1 MSEKIIPAI
10 IAGSQEEFD
19 EVLDRVLSVTDTFQ
33 LDVMDGKF
41 VPNHS
46 LDFDLCL
53 PETIAHFEAHL
64 MVDEPFEWIR
74 ENIRKVDTVLA
85 PIETCTNP
93 EETIDYVKE
102 NNRRVGFVLNPETPL
117 TKITPFLGR
126 LDQVLIMTVNP
137 GAYGAPFLHDVL
149 PKITELRMMQP
160 GLDIEVDGGIT
171 PDTINLVHDAGANM
185 FVSGSYIVKSDDP
198 GKAIDNLRK
207 MVSSL

>member
-10 IAGSQEEFD
+10 IAGSQD
-19 EVLDRVLSVTDTFQ
+19 ELDGILDRVLSVTDTFQ

-41 VPNHS
+41 VPNYS

-53 PETIAHFEAHL
+53 PETSAHFEAHL
-64 MVDEPFEWIR
+64 MVDDPFEWIK
-74 ENIRKVDTVLA
+74 ENIGKVDTVLA

-102 NNRRVGFVLNPETPL
+102 NNRRVGFVLNPETSL
-117 TKITPFLGR
+117 TKIKPFLGR
-126 LDQVLIMTVNP
+126 LEQVLIMTVNP

-171 PDTINLVHDAGANM
+171 PDTINLVHNAGANM

-207 MVSSL
+207 MVSCL